1 MKRLHN
7 IADTEARSA
16 ALERL
21 WALTLLLGDT
31 MQAGLEERGLTLA
44 RAGLLWELQALG
56 PSTQQALS
64 RALRV
69 TPRNITGLVDALEA
83 DGLVA
88 RAAHPTDRRATV
100 VALTEKGLNL
110 ARALKRDQDEGAQFL
125 FKDLTPDQLVAFVK
139 VVDHVIA
146 AVRSM
151 VSQVGQ
157 TAASK

>member
-7 IADTEARSA
+7 VADIKSRSA

-31 MQAGLEERGLTLA
+31 MQAGLEERGLTVA
-44 RAGLLWELQALG
+44 RAGLLWELQSTG

-88 RAAHPTDRRATV
+88 RTAHPTDRRATV
-100 VALTEKGLNL
+100 VALTEKGLKL

-125 FKDLTPDQLVAFVK
+125 FRNLTPDQLAAFVK
-139 VVDHVIA
+139 VVDQVIA

-151 VSQVGQ
+151 VSQPAQ
-157 TAASK
+157 TVASS